1 MTYRVV
7 FTPRARED
15 AMEAFLWLA
24 ERSPEAASRWYEGL
38 EKAVASLSKYPKRN
52 PIAEEES
59 KILGLEIRQK
69 LHGRRRGVYRIL
81 FTIDG
86 DTVFLLYVRHGAQ
99 GTIEPNN
106 ENRI

>member
-24 ERSPEAASRWYEGL
+24 ERSPDAATRWYEGL
-38 EKAVASLSKYPKRN
+38 ENAVSSLSKYPKRN

-59 KILGLEIRQK
+59 DILGLEIRQK
-69 LHGRRRGVYRIL
+69 LHGRRRGIYRIL
-81 FTIDG
+81 FTIEG
-86 DTVFLLYVRHGAQ
+86 DTVFLLYVRHSALGK
-99 GTIEPNN
+99 IEPDDQ
-106 ENRI
+106 NRI